1 MISTPLSCAQN
12 ATRMDKKIN
21 NRMTLE
27 QISETVKAALPSGST
42 LADIDKYFTDNH
54 IEHSFY
60 QKTNQVFAMVHNIKG
75 GHWPVQK
82 DAQIVI
88 TLDQAGTLAN
98 LEVKPVFTGP

>member
-1 MISTPLSCAQN
+1 MDTKIS
-12 ATRMDKKIN
+12 

-27 QISETVKAALPSGST
+27 QISKIIKAALPPGST
-42 LADIDKYFTDNH
+42 LADIDKYLTDNH

-60 QKTNQVFAMVHNIKG
+60 KKTNQVFALVHNIKG

-88 TLDQAGTLAN
+88 TLDQAGTLVN
-98 LEVKPVFTGP
+98 IEVKPGFTGP